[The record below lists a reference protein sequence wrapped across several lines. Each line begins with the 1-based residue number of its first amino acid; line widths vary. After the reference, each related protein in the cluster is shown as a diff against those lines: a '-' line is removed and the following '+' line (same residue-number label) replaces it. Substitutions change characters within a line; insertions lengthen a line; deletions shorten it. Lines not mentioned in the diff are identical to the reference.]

1 MAEDSLAIQLEE
13 WESGP
18 DPSSQD
24 AGALAPGS
32 TVEEALL
39 FESKS
44 REVSLAMVCR
54 TLMLKHMKQMNQ
66 TLSFSQKC

>member
-13 WESGP
+13 WESGL

-24 AGALAPGS
+24 AGGLAPGP

-39 FESKS
+39 FESKPRS
-44 REVSLAMVCR
+44 SA
-54 TLMLKHMKQMNQ
+54 
-66 TLSFSQKC
+66 